1 MFNRLRKNIKGLA
14 LNVGTVVAAFIGL
27 IVFTAIVAAMG
38 DDVLSNITA
47 LNTTFQATGIG
58 TLFGAT
64 IAGLLLAV
72 GIFMVIYKVVKH

>member
-38 DDVLSNITA
+38 DDVLSNITT
-47 LNTTFQATGIG
+47 LNTTFAD
-58 TLFGAT
+58 TLKLNPRVLGQEASVHCSE
-64 IAGLLLAV
+64 LP
-72 GIFMVIYKVVKH
+72 